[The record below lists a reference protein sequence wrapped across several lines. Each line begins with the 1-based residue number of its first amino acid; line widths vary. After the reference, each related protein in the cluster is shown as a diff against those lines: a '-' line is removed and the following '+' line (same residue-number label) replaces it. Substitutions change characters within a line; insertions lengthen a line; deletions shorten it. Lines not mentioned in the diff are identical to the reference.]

1 MGIEHSNSESV
12 SEPAIRT
19 LWFSEMSRSVR
30 CLVGTEREDEV
41 LEDWLREH
49 LAQTQIQPLLADIK
63 AGRVQRIAVM
73 TAIQQMTDSEKREMK
88 SAIDTVVDTLR
99 NLSHPN
105 NE

>member
-1 MGIEHSNSESV
+1 M
-12 SEPAIRT
+12 
-19 LWFSEMSRSVR
+19 
-30 CLVGTEREDEV
+30 
-41 LEDWLREH
+41 EDWLREH

-63 AGRVQRIAVM
+63 AGRVQPIAVM